1 MAKPFLSIIIP
12 NYNEMANLEV
22 GVLNKVRDFLKT
34 AKFSYEV
41 IISDD
46 GSSDKSLEYLTD
58 FVKKYPQFRLLKN
71 AHTGKA
77 GAIKS
82 GIENSNGEFILFT
95 DMDQSTPLTEID
107 KLIPWFEKGYKAVI
121 GSRGRKRQ
129 ASIFRQI
136 AAISFLTF
144 RKTLLL
150 SQITDTQC
158 GFKAFE
164 ANLLKKTFPK
174 LSNFNKVEIAHG
186 WKVSAFDVELLFL
199 IEKQGEKIKEV
210 TVNWRDEDIS
220 TNKSR
225 NFLTE
230 SVDMLKQVLKVKLKN
245 LKGEY
250 DQQNW

>member
-1 MAKPFLSIIIP
+1 MQKPFLSIIIP
-12 NYNEMANLEV
+12 NYNEAANLEA
-22 GVLNKVRDFLKT
+22 GALKKVIDYLKT

-41 IISDD
+41 ILSDD
-46 GSSDKSLEYLTD
+46 SSTDKSPEFLEK
-58 FVKKYPQFRLLKN
+58 FVKNHLEFRLLKN
-71 AHTGKA
+71 PHTGKA

-82 GIENSNGEFILFT
+82 GIEASIGEYILFT
-95 DMDQSTPLTEID
+95 DMDQSTPLPEID
-107 KLIPWFEKGYKAVI
+107 KLIPWFEKGYRAVI

-129 ASIFRQI
+129 ASLFRQI
-136 AAISFLTF
+136 AAVSFLTF

-174 LSNFNKVEIAHG
+174 LSNFDKVEVTKG

-210 TVNWRDEDIS
+210 RVNWRDEDLS

-230 SVDMLKQVLKVKLKN
+230 SIDMLKQILKVKIKN

-250 DQQNW
+250 DQKNQ

>member
-1 MAKPFLSIIIP
+1 MQKPFLSIIIP
-12 NYNEMANLEV
+12 NYNETANLDA
-22 GVLNKVRDFLKT
+22 GALKKVTDFLKT
-34 AKFSYEV
+34 AKFTYEV
-41 IISDD
+41 ILSDD
-46 GSSDKSLEYLTD
+46 GSSDNSPEYLET
-58 FVKKYPQFRLLKN
+58 FVKNHPGFHLLKN
-71 AHTGKA
+71 PHTGKA

-82 GIENSNGEFILFT
+82 GIEAACGKYILFT
-95 DMDQSTPLTEID
+95 DMDQSTPLSEVD
-107 KLIPWFEKGYKAVI
+107 KLIPWFEEGYDAVI

-129 ASIFRQI
+129 ASLFRQI

-144 RKTLLL
+144 RKSLLL

-164 ANLLKKTFPK
+164 SNLLKKTFPE
-174 LSNFNKVEIAHG
+174 LSNFDSVEVAKG

-199 IEKQGEKIKEV
+199 IEKQGGKIKEV
-210 TVNWRDEDIS
+210 KVNWRDEDIS

-230 SVDMLKQVLKVKLKN
+230 SIDMLKQILKVKIKN

-250 DQQNW
+250 DQKNQ

>member
-1 MAKPFLSIIIP
+1 MPKPYLSIIIP
-12 NYNEMANLEV
+12 NYNETANLEA
-22 GVLNKVRDFLKT
+22 GALNKVTNFLNQANFT
-34 AKFSYEV
+34 YEV

-46 GSSDKSLEYLTD
+46 GSTDNSIEYLTQ
-58 FVKKYPQFRLLKN
+58 FVKDHPNLRLLKN
-71 AHTGKA
+71 PHMGKA

-82 GIENSNGEFILFT
+82 GIENATGEYILFT
-95 DMDQSTPLTEID
+95 DMDQSTPLSEVE
-107 KLIPWFEKGYKAVI
+107 KLIPWFKNYKAVI
-121 GSRGRKRQ
+121 GSRGKKRQ
-129 ASIFRQI
+129 ASLFRQI
-136 AAISFLTF
+136 AAIIFLTF

-164 ANLLKKTFPK
+164 ANLLKSTFPK
-174 LSNFNKVEIAHG
+174 LSNFNKVEVARG

-199 IEKQGEKIKEV
+199 IEKQGEKIKEIN
-210 TVNWRDEDIS
+210 VNWRDEDLS

-230 SVDMLKQVLKVKLKN
+230 SIDMLKQILKVKLKN

-250 DQQNW
+250 DQKSR